1 MTSQKT
7 TETTHRICSFCEATC
22 GLELEVDRET
32 RTLVSV
38 RGNKDD
44 VFSSGYVCPKA
55 VAMKDLDEDPDRLRQ
70 PLVRRGGNLEP
81 ATWDEAF
88 AEVKRRIRP
97 IIEEH
102 GGGGVGLYIGNPTA
116 HKPSLSL
123 ASGAL
128 MRALG
133 TPHMYS
139 ASTLDQMPR
148 HVSAGLLYGSWTSIP
163 VPDIDRTDLIVIV
176 GGNPMVSNGS
186 MWTVPNFRGR
196 HLELKKRG
204 GRMIIVDPK
213 RTQSAKAAD
222 QHLAIRPG
230 TDVFFL
236 FSILATLFDEDLVAP
251 RHLESYLANVD
262 LLKEAVADYL
272 PEQTAEATGLEP
284 AVVRQLAR
292 DLSKTDRAVLYA
304 RIGTTVT
311 EFGSSAN
318 WAVDAIN
325 TLCGNLD
332 VPGGAMWPKA
342 PAFQFNSGPGREDN
356 GEGKGVRSGRRKSRV
371 RGAPEVMGEFPAV
384 CLAEEIETPGEGQIR
399 ALFTTAGN
407 PALSAPNGKRLA
419 RALDSLDFMVST
431 DIYLNETTRHADVIL
446 PGQAQLEDFHFPI
459 PFQAM
464 SVRNVARFSP
474 AVFDIEEGRPEE
486 WQIMY
491 QLGLIIS
498 GLDETTSVEDYDNM
512 VIANQVKSALKT
524 HPQLEGF
531 SFEDIMSALEART
544 GPERQIDLGLR
555 TGPYGDFFGV
565 VPGGLS
571 LQKLLDNPNGVDLGP
586 LEPRLPGV
594 LSTPGGKI
602 SLMPE
607 QIAGDLARISSG
619 LARASDAAAR
629 GLLMVGRRNTRT
641 NNSWMHNL
649 PTLAKGKFKGALEIS
664 PVDAKERGLVSGD
677 IARVENKSGSVEVEV
692 DVTEDMSPGTVSL
705 PHGFG
710 HAMENTNMSV
720 AAKNPGVNSNLLASD
735 QAVDPLSG
743 TAILNAIPVEV
754 SAL

>member
-1 MTSQKT
+1 MA
-7 TETTHRICSFCEATC
+7 TETTYRICSFCEATC
-22 GLELEVDRET
+22 GLELEVDREA
-32 RTLVSV
+32 RRLVSV
-38 RGNKDD
+38 RGFRED
-44 VFSSGYVCPKA
+44 VLSDGYLCPKA
-55 VAMKDLDEDPDRLRQ
+55 VALKDLDEDPDRLRQ

-88 AEVKRRIRP
+88 AEIKRRIRP
-97 IIEEH
+97 ILKEH
-102 GGGGVGLYIGNPTA
+102 GGGGVGIYVGNPTA

-123 ASGAL
+123 AHGAL

-148 HVSAGLLYGSWTSIP
+148 HVAAGLMYGSWTSVP

-196 HLELKKRG
+196 HRALKERG
-204 GRMIIVDPK
+204 GRMVVVDPK

-222 QHLAIRPG
+222 THLAIRPG
-230 TDVFFL
+230 TDVFFFL
-236 FSILATLFDEDLVAP
+236 SLIATLFDEDLVRP
-251 RHLESYLANVD
+251 GHLGSYLKNVD
-262 LLKEAVADYL
+262 LLKAAAEGFL
-272 PEQTAEATGLEP
+272 PEATAAATGLDPED
-284 AVVRQLAR
+284 VRQLAR
-292 DLSKTDRAVLYA
+292 DLSTIDRAVLYA
-304 RIGTTVT
+304 RVGTTVT
-311 EFGSSAN
+311 EYGSSSN

-325 TLCGNLD
+325 ALCGNLD
-332 VPGGAMWPKA
+332 HEGGAMWPKA
-342 PAFQFNSGPGREDN
+342 AAFQFNSAPGREES

-407 PALSAPNGKRLA
+407 PALSAPNGQRLA

-446 PGQAQLEDFHFPI
+446 PGQSVLEDFHFPI
-459 PFQAM
+459 PFMAM

-474 AVFDIEEGRPEE
+474 AIFDIEEGRPEE
-486 WQIMY
+486 WEIMY
-491 QLGLIIS
+491 QLALIIS
-498 GLDETTSVEDYDNM
+498 GQDEAMSVNDYDDM
-512 VIANQVKSALKT
+512 VISNQVNAALRT
-524 HPQLEGF
+524 HPELEGF
-531 SFEDIMSALEART
+531 TSDDIMALLEPRR
-544 GPERQIDLGLR
+544 GPERQVDLALR

-565 VPGGLS
+565 KPEGLS
-571 LQKLLDNPNGVDLGP
+571 LNKLIENPQGIDLGA
-586 LEPRLPGV
+586 LEPRLPGI
-594 LSTPGGKI
+594 LNTPGGKI
-602 SLMPE
+602 DLMP
-607 QIAGDLARISSG
+607 QVIADDLPRITLG
-619 LARASDAAAR
+619 LAKAGGEAGEGR

-649 PTLAKGKFKGALEIS
+649 PTLAKGKFKGALEIN
-664 PVDAKERGLVSGD
+664 PVDAGARGLVTGD

-692 DVTEDMSPGTVSL
+692 DVTDDMSPGTVSL

-710 HAMENTNMSV
+710 HAMPDTNMTV
-720 AAKNPGVNSNLLASD
+720 AARNPGVNSNLLASD
-735 QAVDPLSG
+735 QTVDPLSG

-754 SAL
+754 SAV

>member
-1 MTSQKT
+1 MT
-7 TETTHRICSFCEATC
+7 TEITHRICSFCEATC
-22 GLELEVDRET
+22 GLELEIDRET

-44 VFSSGYVCPKA
+44 VFSSGYLCPKA
-55 VAMKDLDEDPDRLRQ
+55 VAIKDLDEDPDRLRQ

-88 AEVKRRIRP
+88 AEIKRRIKP
-97 IIEEH
+97 ILEEH
-102 GGGGVGLYIGNPTA
+102 GGGGIAVYIGNPTA

-128 MRALG
+128 VRALG

-148 HVSAGLLYGSWTSIP
+148 HVSAGLLFGSWTSIP

-196 HLELKKRG
+196 HLAMKKRG
-204 GRMIIVDPK
+204 GRMIVVDPK
-213 RTQSAKAAD
+213 KTQSARAAD
-222 QHLAIRPG
+222 KHLTIRPG
-230 TDVFFL
+230 TDVFFF

-251 RHLESYLANVD
+251 RHLESYLSNVD
-262 LLKEAVADYL
+262 LLKEAVSQYS
-272 PEQTAEATGLEP
+272 PEATAEATGLDP
-284 AVVRQLAR
+284 QDVRQLAR
-292 DLSKTDRAVLYA
+292 DLSNTERAVLYA
-304 RIGTTVT
+304 RIGTSVT

-325 TLCGNLD
+325 ALCGNLD

-342 PAFQFNSGPGREDN
+342 PAFQYNSGPGREVS

-371 RGAPEVMGEFPAV
+371 RGAPEIMGEFPAV
-384 CLAEEIETPGEGQIR
+384 CLAEEIETPGKGQIR

-407 PALSAPNGKRLA
+407 PALSAPGGDRLA
-419 RALDSLDFMVST
+419 RALGTLDFMVST

-464 SVRNVARFSP
+464 SVRNNARFSP
-474 AVFDIEEGRPEE
+474 AVFEIEEGRPEE
-486 WQIMY
+486 WEIMY
-491 QLGLIIS
+491 KLALIIS
-498 GLDETTSVEDYDNM
+498 GQDETTSIEDYDIM
-512 VIANQVKSALKT
+512 VITNQVNAALKT
-524 HPQLEGF
+524 HPQLEGMTT
-531 SFEDIMSALEART
+531 EDIMSALELRK
-544 GPERQIDLGLR
+544 GPERQVDLGLR
-555 TGPYGDFFGV
+555 TGPYGDFFGA
-565 VPGGLS
+565 VPDGLS
-571 LQKLLDNPNGVDLGP
+571 LQKLIDNPNGIDLGP

-602 SLMPE
+602 DLMP
-607 QIAGDLARISSG
+607 QAIAGDLPRIRSG
-619 LARASDAAAR
+619 LTRMGSEAGDDTR
-629 GLLMVGRRNTRT
+629 LLMVGRRNTRT
-641 NNSWMHNL
+641 NNSWLHNL
-649 PTLAKGKFKGALEIS
+649 PVLAKGKFKGALEIS
-664 PVDAKERGLVSGD
+664 PVDAKVRGLVSGD
-677 IARVENKSGSVEVEV
+677 VARVENKSGAVEVEV
-692 DVTEDMSPGTVSL
+692 DVTDAMSPGTVSL

-710 HAMENTNMSV
+710 HAMPDTNMSV
-720 AAKNPGVNSNLLASD
+720 AAKNPGVNSNLLASTE
-735 QAVDPLSG
+735 AVDPLSG

-754 SAL
+754 SAV